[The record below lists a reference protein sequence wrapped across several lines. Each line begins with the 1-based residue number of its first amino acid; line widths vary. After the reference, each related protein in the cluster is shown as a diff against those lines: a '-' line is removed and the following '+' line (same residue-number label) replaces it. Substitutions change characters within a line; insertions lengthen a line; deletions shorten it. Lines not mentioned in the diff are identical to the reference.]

1 MNSQDFH
8 VAQTRRDKNE
18 YFLFIAKSFAL
29 GSKCPEG
36 KQHGAV
42 AEKHQ
47 RVVSSG
53 YNGPAAGQPHCVPCA
68 LDEYRRKHGRKNF
81 SVCPAVHAETNCV
94 ITAAVVGTA
103 IAHSV
108 MYITKRPCDDC
119 LKMLQNMHLSAVVY
133 MDDKTGEHYIL
144 EGPSLTKERKIE
156 YNTGSKSRHKSA

>member
-1 MNSQDFH
+1 MTDLDSH
-8 VAQTRRDKNE
+8 IAKTRRDKNE
-18 YFLFIAKSFAL
+18 YFLFIAKSFGL
-29 GSKCPEG
+29 GSKCPDG

-42 AEKHQ
+42 AVKHQ

-53 YNGPAAGQPHCVPCA
+53 YNGPAAGQPHCEPCA
-68 LDEYRRKHGRKNF
+68 LDEYKRKHGRKNF

-108 MYITKRPCDDC
+108 FYVTKRPCDDC
-119 LKMLQNMHLSAVVY
+119 LKMLRNMHLAAVVY

-144 EGPSLTKERKIE
+144 EGPSLTKECKIGYAKSKRK
-156 YNTGSKSRHKSA
+156 